1 MRDFRNFFFISE
13 HERLGREKNSSQT
26 VFSLN
31 YVDGILDGRYD
42 LEDRVI
48 YLILRLF
55 EGLGYVR
62 YDLVTYKYRDKKLTF

>member
-1 MRDFRNFFFISE
+1 MGGFGDEMPSLLLTRE
-13 HERLGREKNSSQT
+13 WLG
-26 VFSLN
+26 
-31 YVDGILDGRYD
+31 YGRYD

-62 YDLVTYKYRDKKLTF
+62 YDLVTYKYRDKKLMF

>member
-1 MRDFRNFFFISE
+1 MGVFGDEMPSLLLTLE
-13 HERLGREKNSSQT
+13 LLGYGG
-26 VFSLN
+26 
-31 YVDGILDGRYD
+31 YVLA
-42 LEDRVI
+42 DRVI

>member
-1 MRDFRNFFFISE
+1 M
-13 HERLGREKNSSQT
+13 SSAYSKMT
-26 VFSLN
+26 GNRGDDLA
-31 YVDGILDGRYD
+31 DG
-42 LEDRVI
+42 VI